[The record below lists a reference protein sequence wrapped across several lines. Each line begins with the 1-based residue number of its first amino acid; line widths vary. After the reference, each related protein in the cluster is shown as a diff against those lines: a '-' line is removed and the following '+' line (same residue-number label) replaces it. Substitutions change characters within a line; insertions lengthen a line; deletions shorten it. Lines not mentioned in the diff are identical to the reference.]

1 MRSSF
6 RYVSI
11 IVSTLTLL
19 GVASFATVNA
29 GDESVIAQGKKISLD
44 RKKGNCLAC
53 HLIPEGGE
61 QPGNIG
67 PPLIAMKTRFP
78 DKAVLKAQIS
88 DARTKN
94 PNTIMPPFGA
104 HGILTE
110 DELDKVTEYIQSL

>member
-1 MRSSF
+1 MRNSF
-6 RYVSI
+6 RLVSI
-11 IVSTLTLL
+11 IASTLTLV
-19 GVASFATVNA
+19 GVVSVASVNA
-29 GDESVIAQGKKISLD
+29 GDKSVIEQGKKISLD

-53 HLIPEGGE
+53 HLIPDGGE

-78 DKAVLKAQIS
+78 DKEVLKAQIG

-104 HGILTE
+104 HGILTA
-110 DELDKVTEYIQSL
+110 DELVKVTEYIHSL